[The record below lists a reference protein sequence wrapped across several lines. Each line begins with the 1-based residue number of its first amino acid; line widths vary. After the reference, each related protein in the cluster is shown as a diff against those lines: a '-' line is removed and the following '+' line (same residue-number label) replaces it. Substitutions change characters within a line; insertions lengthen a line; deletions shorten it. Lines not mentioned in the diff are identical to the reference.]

1 MNENLIK
8 VLNKLLRE
16 SIKVSGFTD
25 EESRKLLFLINRL
38 LDYRAEHDHISHV
51 LLETILDKWISET
64 ELIKHKSY

>member
-1 MNENLIK
+1 MNKNLIK

-16 SIKVSGFTD
+16 SKPGFTD
-25 EESRKLLFLINRL
+25 QESRKLLFLINRL
-38 LDYRAEHDHISHV
+38 LDYRSEHDHISHV

>member
-38 LDYRAEHDHISHV
+38 LDYRAEHDHISYV
-51 LLETILDKWISET
+51 LLETILDKWILET